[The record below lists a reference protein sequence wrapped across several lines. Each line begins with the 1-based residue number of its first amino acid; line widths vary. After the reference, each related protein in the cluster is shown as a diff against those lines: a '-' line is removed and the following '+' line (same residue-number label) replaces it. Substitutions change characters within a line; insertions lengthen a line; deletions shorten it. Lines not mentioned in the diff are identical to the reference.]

1 MAMPPIRAHFLTA
14 SLALGIASISAP
26 AQTNPANA
34 PIEDSV
40 FKDSTKAAAAA
51 DAAPP
56 STKLARPKRER
67 AMSDDLA
74 ATLAVG
80 MPKYSPPKPPE
91 KKVDVPADENTDA
104 READKP
110 RNGIIRLPDYVVRET
125 RSPVFKD
132 RDLATPDRKA
142 DIGMKR
148 YAGLNF
154 GPFANL
160 NRPIALAMVQDQ
172 ERLDNIAELADDAK
186 TARRAGDNASANYIL
201 KQSQQTFL
209 RGDNSAPTYGIGK

>member
-1 MAMPPIRAHFLTA
+1 MAMTPIRAHLLTA
-14 SLALGIASISAP
+14 FFALGIAAASH

-40 FKDSTKAAAAA
+40 FKDSAKSAAAA
-51 DAAPP
+51 DAPLP

-91 KKVDVPADENTDA
+91 KKPIDVPADENADA
-104 READKP
+104 RDADKP
-110 RNGIIRLPDYVVRET
+110 KNGIIRLPDYVVRET

-132 RDLATPDRKA
+132 RDLATPDRKT

-154 GPFANL
+154 GPFASL
-160 NRPIALAMVQDQ
+160 NRPIALAMVQEQ
-172 ERLDNIAELADDAK
+172 ERLDNIAELSDDAR
-186 TARRAGDNASANYIL
+186 TARRAGDTATANYIL

>member
-1 MAMPPIRAHFLTA
+1 MDMLRPFHA
-14 SLALGIASISAP
+14 SLAAALLAVGIAAP
-26 AQTNPANA
+26 VGRAQTDPAKA
-34 PIEDSV
+34 PIEDTV
-40 FKDSTKAAAAA
+40 FKDSTRAAAAA

-56 STKLARPKRER
+56 STKLPRPKRDR
-67 AMSDDLA
+67 VMSDDLA

-80 MPKYSPPKPPE
+80 MPKYAPPKPPE
-91 KKVDVPADENTDA
+91 KKQDTPASENADSQS
-104 READKP
+104 DKP
-110 RNGIIRLPDYVVRET
+110 KNGIIRLPDYIVRET

-154 GPFANL
+154 GPFASL
-160 NRPIALAMVQDQ
+160 NRPIAMAMVQEQ

-186 TARRAGDNASANYIL
+186 TSRRAGDNSTADYIL
-201 KQSQQTFL
+201 KQSHQTYI
-209 RGDNSAPTYGIGK
+209 RSENQAPTYGIGK